1 MNMLSNTPPPRDS
14 AALWKHFSDTYFSLR
29 AGLAALGFAMP
40 FALYLYGKLFHG
52 LDLQA
57 SMSAYFWA
65 AGPDQCASFPVRTV
79 FVGFL
84 FAIGV
89 FLFAYK
95 GLTPLE
101 NTLLNFAAVCAA
113 LVAIFP
119 ERLSLAEAA
128 SDPQVAQLFENCPAV
143 KAWAAQPSWPVHYA
157 AAVLLFVLLAV
168 VVWFCAEKSL
178 EYLPVDRD
186 AAAFRRAYRAI
197 AVAMILFPAP
207 GLAVAFLLGAP
218 ADKVFFVEAAGILT
232 FGVYWSVKSFELHLS
247 SLESDPGRAL
257 EHAARRKAGE
267 ARTSEHGGSR

>member
-1 MNMLSNTPPPRDS
+1 
-14 AALWKHFSDTYFSLR
+14 
-29 AGLAALGFAMP
+29 
-40 FALYLYGKLFHG
+40 
-52 LDLQA
+52 
-57 SMSAYFWA
+57 MSAYFWA
-65 AGPDQCASFPVRTV
+65 AGQDQCATFPVRTI

-89 FLFAYK
+89 FLYAYK

-119 ERLSLAEAA
+119 ERLSLTEAA
-128 SDPQVAQLFENCPAV
+128 NDPRVARLFINCPAV
-143 KAWAAQPSWPVHYA
+143 KTWAALPSWPVHYI
-157 AAVLLFVLLAV
+157 AAVLLFVSLAI

-197 AVAMILFPAP
+197 AVAMILFPVP
-207 GLAVAFLLGAP
+207 GLAVAFLFGVP

-232 FGVYWSVKSFELHLS
+232 FGVYWSVKSYELHLS
-247 SLESDPGRAL
+247 SLESDPGQAL
-257 EHAARRKAGE
+257 EHAARRKA
-267 ARTSEHGGSR
+267 R

>member
-1 MNMLSNTPPPRDS
+1 MNMLSNTAPPGDS
-14 AALWKHFSDTYFSLR
+14 TELWKHFSDTYFSLR
-29 AGLAALGFAMP
+29 VGLASLGFAMP
-40 FALYLYGKLFHG
+40 FVLYLYGKLGHG

-65 AGPDQCASFPVRTV
+65 AGQDQCATFPVRTI

-119 ERLSLAEAA
+119 ERLSLGEAA
-128 SDPQVAQLFENCPAV
+128 SDPRVAQLFENCPAV
-143 KAWAAQPSWPVHYA
+143 KAWAALPSWPVHYI
-157 AAVLLFVLLAV
+157 AAVLLFVSLAV

-178 EYLPVDRD
+178 DYLPVDHD

-207 GLAVAFLLGAP
+207 GLAVAFLFGVP
-218 ADKVFFVEAAGILT
+218 ADKVFFIEAAGILT
-232 FGVYWSVKSFELHLS
+232 FGVYWSVKSYELHLS
-247 SLESDPGRAL
+247 CLESDPGKAL
-257 EHAARRKAGE
+257 KHAARRR
-267 ARTSEHGGSR
+267 AR